1 MSSRAGTEGARALD
15 SHDSPQRELLR
26 GNVPLQMDKETV
38 GLEMTSVPI
47 SYSDGTPSE
56 SEPTVEIK
64 RVSGCRAPGIRVW
77 ETGTE
82 SRQ

>member
-1 MSSRAGTEGARALD
+1 
-15 SHDSPQRELLR
+15 
-26 GNVPLQMDKETV
+26 MDKETV